1 MRKFLLIGCT
11 LLVCL
16 FAPPLAA
23 ADGPIARVPAV
34 TEANS
39 VPFVK
44 SLFAAA
50 RARGTEPI
58 NLQLIM
64 ALAPKLAKAHQAVAY
79 TIRFDLN
86 TPRPYRELTILRT
99 VQNWDGTYEFNQHR
113 PMALACGFTQAQIEG
128 LAHWRDGSLFDEKQR
143 ALLAYVD
150 QLTIRPGRVDDAT
163 FSELAKYFNSNEI
176 VELSLTASNYMGT
189 AAFSNAMQLKG
200 ETDGRQAEIGKC

>member
-1 MRKFLLIGCT
+1 MRKCLLIGST

-16 FAPPLAA
+16 FALPLTA
-23 ADGPIARVPAV
+23 ADGPIARVPVV
-34 TEANS
+34 TEANAD
-39 VPFVK
+39 PLVK
-44 SLFAAA
+44 AMFDAA
-50 RARGTEPI
+50 RARGTDPI

-143 ALLAYVD
+143 ALLGYVD

-163 FSELAKYFNSNEI
+163 FGAGRAFNSKEI
-176 VELSLTASNYMGT
+176 VELSL
-189 AAFSNAMQLKG
+189 
-200 ETDGRQAEIGKC
+200 RQAATGHSRDSQTRWTQDRNGWAAGGDRKC